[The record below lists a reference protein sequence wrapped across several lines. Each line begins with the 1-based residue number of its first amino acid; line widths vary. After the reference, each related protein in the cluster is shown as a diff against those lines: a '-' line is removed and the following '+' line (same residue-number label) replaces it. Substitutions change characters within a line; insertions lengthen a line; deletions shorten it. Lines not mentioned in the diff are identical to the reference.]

1 MIGFS
6 IIIPLY
12 NKEKTIR
19 ATLESVL
26 RQDYPLFEVI
36 VVDDGSTDGSA
47 AVVRNLSDAR
57 LRLFQ
62 KENGGPGSARNEGIA
77 QARHDWVIWLDADD
91 LMLRDAL
98 RSFAGTLDNHPEADM
113 VVGNFELA
121 ENDRIR
127 PYHTQKLPATVKQP
141 FKSWF
146 FKELMP
152 CAGTYCCKKTL
163 LLRHPYQEKL
173 KRSEDT
179 EVLFHLFQEACIV
192 RSDAMVMRY
201 CRDYSAESRKKTDIS
216 KDFQGHLDF
225 SGSKSL
231 WERICLYE
239 LYVEARNIYPDTV
252 DSVYTGMNRHFFLKI
267 AYHCAFWWRAYLRRH
282 D

>member
-12 NKEKTIR
+12 NKEMTILS
-19 ATLESVL
+19 TLESVL

-36 VVDDGSTDGSA
+36 VVDDGSTDGST

-62 KENGGPGSARNEGIA
+62 KENGGPGSARNKGID
-77 QARHDWVIWLDADD
+77 QARYDWVIWLDADD
-91 LMLRDAL
+91 LMLPNAL
-98 RSFAGTLDNHPEADM
+98 RSFAGTLDIHPEADM
-113 VVGNFELA
+113 VVGNFELS
-121 ENDRIR
+121 EQGHIR
-127 PYHTQKLPATVKQP
+127 PYQTKALSATVKNA

-152 CAGTYCCKKTL
+152 CAGTYCCKKAFL
-163 LLRHPYQEKL
+163 LKHPYQEGL

-179 EVLFHLFQEACIV
+179 EVLFHLFREACIV
-192 RSDAMVMRY
+192 RTDAIVMRY
-201 CRDYSAESRKKTDIS
+201 CRDFSAESRKKTDIS

-225 SGSKSL
+225 SSSKSL

-239 LYVEARNIYPDTV
+239 LYVEARSNYPNEV
-252 DSVYTGMNRHFFLKI
+252 DSVYPGMNRLLFLKVS
-267 AYHCAFWWRAYLRRH
+267 YHCAFWYRALLRRH
-282 D
+282 V

>member
-12 NKEKTIR
+12 NKEKTIL

-26 RQDYPLFEVI
+26 WQDYPLFEVI

-47 AVVRNLSDAR
+47 AIVRNISDER

-62 KENGGPGSARNEGIA
+62 KENGGPGSARNEGIT
-77 QARHDWVIWLDADD
+77 QARYEWVIWLDADD
-91 LMLRDAL
+91 LMLPDAL
-98 RSFAGTLDNHPEADM
+98 RSFAGTLSNHPESDM

-121 ENDRIR
+121 ERDRIR
-127 PYHTQKLPATVKQP
+127 PYHTKKLPALVEQP

-163 LLRHPYQEKL
+163 LLKHPYQEDL

-179 EVLFHLFQEACIV
+179 DVLFHLFHEVCIV
-192 RSDAMVMRY
+192 RTDAIVMRY
-201 CRDYSAESRKKTDIS
+201 CRDFSAESRKKTDIS

-225 SGSKSL
+225 SSPKSL

-239 LYVEARNIYPDTV
+239 LYVEARSNYPNEV
-252 DSVYTGMNRHFFLKI
+252 DSVYPEMNRHCFLKV
-267 AYHCAFWWRAYLRRH
+267 AYHCAFWYRALLRQH
-282 D
+282 V

>member
-1 MIGFS
+1 MTGFS

-26 RQDYPLFEVI
+26 QQDYPLFEVI
-36 VVDDGSTDGSA
+36 VVDDGSTDGGVA
-47 AVVRNLSDAR
+47 IVRNLSDKR

-62 KENGGPGSARNEGIA
+62 KENGGPGSARNKGIA

-91 LMLRDAL
+91 LMLPDSL
-98 RSFAGTLDNHPEADM
+98 RSFAGSLDNHPEADM

-121 ENDRIR
+121 EKNHIR
-127 PYHTQKLPATVKQP
+127 PYHTKKLPATVKQP

-163 LLRHPYQEKL
+163 LLKHPYHEKL

-179 EVLFHLFQEACIV
+179 EVLFHLFREACIV
-192 RSDAMVMRY
+192 RYDAVVMRY
-201 CRDYSAESRKKTDIS
+201 CRDFSAESRKKTAFS

-239 LYVEARNIYPDTV
+239 LYVEARNNYPDEV
-252 DSVYTGMNRHFFLKI
+252 DFVYPEMNRLCFLKV
-267 AYHCAFWWRAYLRRH
+267 AYHCAFWWRAYLRR
-282 D
+282 DV

>member
-1 MIGFS
+1 MTGFS

-19 ATLESVL
+19 STLESVL
-26 RQDYPLFEVI
+26 RQDHPLFEVI
-36 VVDDGSTDGSA
+36 VVDDGSTDGST
-47 AVVRNLSDAR
+47 AVVHNLSDAR
-57 LRLFQ
+57 VRLFQ
-62 KENGGPGSARNEGIA
+62 KENGGPGSARNAGIA

-91 LMLRDAL
+91 LMLPDAL
-98 RSFAGTLDNHPEADM
+98 RAFTGTLDMHPEADM

-121 ENDRIR
+121 ENNHIR
-127 PYHTQKLPATVKQP
+127 PYHTKKLSATIENP
-141 FKSWF
+141 FKSWY

-163 LLRHPYQEKL
+163 LLKHPYHEKL

-179 EVLFHLFQEACIV
+179 EVLFHLFREACIV
-192 RSDAMVMRY
+192 RTDAVVMRY
-201 CRDYSAESRKKTDIS
+201 CRDFSAESRKKTDLS

-239 LYVEARNIYPDTV
+239 LYVEAKNNYPDEV
-252 DSVYTGMNRHFFLKI
+252 DSRYPNLKHQLLLKS
-267 AYHCAFWWRAYLRRH
+267 AYHVAFWARALRK
-282 D
+282 